1 MVPCID
7 DKSASLLVAFIPT
20 ILDEASSGS
29 LADLLKIP
37 A

>member
-1 MVPCID
+1 MAPCFD
-7 DKSASLLVAFIPT
+7 DATASKVVAFVPT

-37 A
+37 D